1 MEDYN
6 GNIFGIPK
14 SKSTDAN
21 VKNTKYANIIGID
34 IWLNTL
40 SDTPKQYDIVVYSTY
55 NKDITKTSGTVTNK
69 QQGNIVILES
79 KNTTSSVV
87 KSL

>member
-6 GNIFGIPK
+6 GFIFGNK
-14 SKSTDAN
+14 GFRSTDSI

-34 IWLNTL
+34 IWLDTL

-55 NKDITKTSGTVTNK
+55 NKDNSISTGIITKK
-69 QQGNIVILES
+69 LQ
-79 KNTTSSVV
+79 
-87 KSL
+87 